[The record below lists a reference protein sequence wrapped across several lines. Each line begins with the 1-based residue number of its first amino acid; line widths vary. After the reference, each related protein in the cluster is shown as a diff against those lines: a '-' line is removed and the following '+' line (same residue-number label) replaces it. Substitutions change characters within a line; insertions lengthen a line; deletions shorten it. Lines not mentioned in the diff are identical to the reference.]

1 MELKF
6 FDDISQEFYSIKQ
19 FNFVPRIQPKKERKS
34 PSPLN
39 LIKVNNEDK
48 ANLSDEKKYSKTNKK
63 IKNLKSTNSL
73 NLPNKLNRIKINNIN
88 NVNKGNYSNNSILN
102 KLLKK
107 KKKKLIIAV

>member
-48 ANLSDEKKYSKTNKK
+48 ANLSDEKIYS

-107 KKKKLIIAV
+107 KKRN

>member
-48 ANLSDEKKYSKTNKK
+48 ANLSDEKIYS

-107 KKKKLIIAV
+107 KEKKLIIAV

>member
-48 ANLSDEKKYSKTNKK
+48 ANLSDEKIYS

-107 KKKKLIIAV
+107 KEKKLIIVV